1 MRGGNQTVSTFPYMK
16 ETKIYLIE
24 EGDEDIL
31 FKILD
36 KQLKR
41 RRLPDVQILI
51 RRREGVFI
59 N

>member
-1 MRGGNQTVSTFPYMK
+1 MRGGNQTVSTFPYMQ